1 MAELRIELPSV
12 TAVLAPADL
21 CDGLAAADDVVVLR
35 VAPREV
41 LLVGPVDVSPLRGL
55 VGESGLVEEV
65 SDAWV
70 GLVLEGDDAP
80 EAFARISELEV
91 PQLGWTQGEVAR
103 VAAKVLV
110 EPGRIAVLVP
120 AMLAAHVEERV
131 RAEAAEVLA
140 S

>member
-1 MAELRIELPSV
+1 VAELGIELPSV

-35 VAPREV
+35 VSPREV

-91 PQLGWTQGEVAR
+91 PRLGWTQGEVAR

-131 RAEAAEVLA
+131 RADAAEVLA